1 MSARRNSNRDE
12 NGLLY
17 QKFVAKVGQRDHE
30 IEVAHDAAGYRARAA
45 GSAPARE
52 TEAAEGGAGASRETL
67 ICWDEVAPGRVL
79 LQVDGRPVEIRLT
92 HLPDGALRI
101 EKDGRQ
107 VLVRVEDDLA
117 QRARLAHAHHGGP
130 VPVRSPMPGMVVKIL
145 VEDGQA
151 VDLEQ
156 PVMIIE
162 AMKMQNEIPAPA
174 SGTVQSIQ
182 VRPGQAVDGDE
193 VVMEIRV

>member
-1 MSARRNSNRDE
+1 MTARRNSNRSED
-12 NGLLY
+12 GLLY
-17 QKFVAKVGQRDHE
+17 EKFVAKLAQRDHE
-30 IEVAHDAAGYRARAA
+30 IEVAHDGARYRTRARA
-45 GSAPARE
+45 GES
-52 TEAAEGGAGASRETL
+52 L
-67 ICWDEVAPGRVL
+67 ISWDEIAPGRVL

-92 HLPDGALRI
+92 RLPDGAFRI

-130 VPVRSPMPGMVVKIL
+130 IPVCSPMPGMVVRLL

-151 VDLEQ
+151 VELEQ

-174 SGTVQSIQ
+174 SGTIESIR

-193 VVMEIRV
+193 VVMEIRPGER